1 MAKITFTDELLNQ
14 PLPEPIYKKDTLSNK
29 KLEDDDD
36 DEAPPTASSFKQSE
50 QDFESIQ
57 REQELFNKKQQ
68 KLAKKN
74 KNLQQL
80 RNKKQKEQSKQ
91 QEKEKEEKENIE
103 DKNVKEKISIDKLKA
118 FEQQLINMQQKTER
132 NRRLGKN
139 GEEEEEE
146 EELEELDMDFLESIS
161 ENTKPNSKSQSIS
174 SVKPK
179 KIIFKDEENIQQNI
193 SKQAKYDNKRDD
205 YIQQESIKQTNK
217 VSKLRALRD
226 AKNKTQR
233 IKQNG
238 ILIEKLSAAKT
249 STANAGRQSMKNT
262 KLSKLRNKLL
272 K

>member
-29 KLEDDDD
+29 KIEEEEDDY
-36 DEAPPTASSFKQSE
+36 EAPPTASSFKQSE
-50 QDFESIQ
+50 QDFESVQ
-57 REQELFNKKQQ
+57 REQESFNKKQQ

-91 QEKEKEEKENIE
+91 QEKEENIE
-103 DKNVKEKISIDKLKA
+103 DNVKEKISIDKLKA

-132 NRRLGKN
+132 NRKLGKN
-139 GEEEEEE
+139 GEEEEE

-161 ENTKPNSKSQSIS
+161 ENTKSQSIS
-174 SVKPK
+174 SIKPK
-179 KIIFKDEENIQQNI
+179 KTVFQDKDVQQNI
-193 SKQAKYDNKRDD
+193 LKQAKYDNKRDD
-205 YIQQESIKQTNK
+205 YIQQESAKQTNK

>member
-14 PLPEPIYKKDTLSNK
+14 PLPEPIYKKDILSNK
-29 KLEDDDD
+29 KLEEDD

-57 REQELFNKKQQ
+57 RKQELFNKKQQ

-91 QEKEKEEKENIE
+91 QEKENEETENIE
-103 DKNVKEKISIDKLKA
+103 DKNIKEKISIDKLKA
-118 FEQQLINMQQKTER
+118 FEQQLISMQQKTER

-139 GEEEEEE
+139 GAEEE

-161 ENTKPNSKSQSIS
+161 DDTKSNSKSQSIS

-179 KIIFKDEENIQQNI
+179 KTIFKDEENIQQNLP
-193 SKQAKYDNKRDD
+193 KQAKYDNKRDD

-233 IKQNG
+233 IKQND
-238 ILIEKLSAAKT
+238 ILIEKLSATKT
-249 STANAGRQSMKNT
+249 SSTNAGRQTMKNT

-272 K
+272 